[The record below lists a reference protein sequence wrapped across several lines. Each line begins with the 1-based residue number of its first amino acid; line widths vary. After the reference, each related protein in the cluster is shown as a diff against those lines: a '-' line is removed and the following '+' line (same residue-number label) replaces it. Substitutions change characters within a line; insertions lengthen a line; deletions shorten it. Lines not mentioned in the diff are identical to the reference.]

1 VIPSGNP
8 TLEMVAAEAG
18 VSRATVSRV
27 VNGHAS
33 VAPEAVAAVHAAV
46 ARLNYVPN
54 RVARSL
60 ASRRTDVIAL
70 IVPESTSTVFADPF
84 FAPVVRGV
92 ARALAE
98 TDFTL
103 NLLVASETRP
113 EKTRRYLLG
122 GNVDGAL
129 VVSHHSGDHSY
140 LGLGDALPIVFGGRP
155 LNPELESRHYVDVD
169 NRHAAQSAT
178 EYLLGSGR
186 RRVAT
191 IAGPQD
197 MPAGIDRLN
206 GWRDAVE
213 AVGGDVSLAEHGA
226 FTQQSGAEAVIRLL
240 DRHAASGAG
249 SASTGSAGAGFDAL
263 FAANDQMAAG
273 AIQALRN
280 RGLSSPT
287 DVAVV
292 GFDDDAF
299 AATLDPPLTTVRQP
313 ATELGVSMTELLVRL
328 ISGEEAPHRTI
339 IPTELVRRGTA

>member
-1 VIPSGNP
+1 
-8 TLEMVAAEAG
+8 MVAAAAG

-27 VNGHAS
+27 VNGSLS
-33 VAPEAVAAVHAAV
+33 VTPEAAAAVHAAV
-46 ARLNYVPN
+46 AELNYVPN

-92 ARALAE
+92 ARALAD

-103 NLLVASETRP
+103 NLLVASEARP

-140 LGLGDALPIVFGGRP
+140 LGLSDSLPIVFGGRP
-155 LNPELESRHYVDVD
+155 LNPELASRHYVDVD
-169 NRHAAQSAT
+169 NRAAARAAT
-178 EYLLGSGR
+178 EHLLAAGR

-197 MPAGIDRLN
+197 MPAGIDRLA
-206 GWRDAVE
+206 GWSDAVG
-213 AVGGDVSLAEHGA
+213 AAGGDTSLAEHGA
-226 FTQQSGAEAVIRLL
+226 FTQESGAEAATRLL
-240 DRHAASGAG
+240 DR
-249 SASTGSAGAGFDAL
+249 AGASAPSDGPFDRPFDGL

-273 AIQALRN
+273 AIQVLRQ
-280 RGLSSPT
+280 RGYAVPA

-328 ISGEEAPHRTI
+328 INGDEVAHRTI
-339 IPTELVRRGTA
+339 IPTELIRRGTA